1 MERLYLYYL
10 ESNQRSAA
18 LPIKYYIQIKK
29 SIVLQR
35 EEIERIE
42 KQKYRIVET
51 RIRDLVSYVVEYRTF
66 NYIIF
71 RTWKPIVMC
80 DTFDECVKKIDRLVS
95 LKISQF

>member
-1 MERLYLYYL
+1 MYYL

-35 EEIERIE
+35 EEIERME

-51 RIRDLVSYVVEYRTF
+51 KIRNVVSYVVEYRTF

-80 DTFDECVKKIDRLVS
+80 DTFDKCVKKIDRLVS
-95 LKISQF
+95 LKISEF